1 MDVENT
7 SGSYANSAYTQANT
21 ATNNAAGASLYA
33 NGAFLKANAAYN
45 SQNTSGSYANSAYTQ
60 ANTAT
65 NNAAGASS
73 YANGAFR
80 QANAAYAQANTTAT
94 SATNASNLSSGTV
107 SLARLSG
114 ITTAELSATA
124 GITNAQ
130 LANNTISGVDLG
142 GSLLSHTAG
151 SYLVGNTY
159 NGSTAQTWSV
169 DATTTNTANK
179 VAARDGSGD
188 IYATVF
194 RGLAT
199 SANYADLAEKYTTPE
214 VYPIGTVVVINTGDE
229 SEGIKSSGISQLVLG
244 IVSEKP
250 AFLMNTDAPGQ
261 PLALR
266 GRVPVRVKGPVKKG
280 QTLVS
285 FSSGTATVG
294 EVNRF
299 AQALETNLSEEEKLV
314 EAVIL

>member
-1 MDVENT
+1 
-7 SGSYANSAYTQANT
+7 
-21 ATNNAAGASLYA
+21 
-33 NGAFLKANAAYN
+33 
-45 SQNTSGSYANSAYTQ
+45 
-60 ANTAT
+60 
-65 NNAAGASS
+65 
-73 YANGAFR
+73 
-80 QANAAYAQANTTAT
+80 
-94 SATNASNLSSGTV
+94 
-107 SLARLSG
+107 
-114 ITTAELSATA
+114 
-124 GITNAQ
+124 
-130 LANNTISGVDLG
+130 LG
-142 GSLLSHTAG
+142 GTLASHSVG
-151 SYLVGNTY
+151 SYLLGDAY
-159 NGSTAQTWSV
+159 NGSTSRSWAV

-179 VAARDGSGD
+179 IAARDGSGD

-214 VYPIGTVVVINTGDE
+214 VYPVGTVVVINTGDE

-244 IVSEKP
+244 VVSEKP

-266 GRVPVRVKGPVKKG
+266 GRVPVRVRGPVKKG

-285 FSSGTATVG
+285 FSGGTATVG
-294 EVNRF
+294 DVNRF